1 MDAVPLV
8 DDLATLGRTAKRR
21 RLPIVL
27 LVSRSDCSYCMVI
40 KDEVL
45 SPMMKSREYDDQA
58 LIAELMLDAT
68 EPLRWFDREYEVR
81 DELTSRL
88 ETDLTPTLLFLAPDG
103 TELAPRIRGI
113 NTVELFGF
121 YVDRAIGTARTR
133 MGSN

>member
-1 MDAVPLV
+1 MDEIPLV
-8 DDLATLGRTAKRR
+8 DDLAALGRTAGRR

-45 SPMMKSREYDDQA
+45 NPMMKSREYDDQA
-58 LIAELMLDAT
+58 LIGELMLDAAA
-68 EPLRWFDREYEVR
+68 PLRWFDGDQGNR
-81 DELTSRL
+81 DELASRF
-88 ETDLTPTLLFLAPDG
+88 EADVTPTLLFLGPDG
-103 TELAPRIRGI
+103 AELAPRIRGI

>member
-1 MDAVPLV
+1 MDEVPLV
-8 DDLATLGRTAKRR
+8 DDLAALGRTAGRR

-45 SPMMKSREYDDQA
+45 NPMMKSREYDDLA
-58 LIAELMLDAT
+58 LIGELMLDAV
-68 EPLRWFDREYEVR
+68 EPLRWFDGERGIR
-81 DELTSRL
+81 DELASRF
-88 ETDLTPTLLFLAPDG
+88 EADVTPTLLFLGPNG